1 MKKILSFISPVLF
14 FGICHITNAQ
24 INIKVNVINV
34 AVSTAADCDAGG
46 LGNSDFVFEYKAQDN
61 SPSAF
66 SNNTPVA
73 GSIGMCNYAVVN
85 EQNGPY
91 SFSPATPGSAVF
103 SPTTGLF
110 FDRTYNCKNE
120 VPTML
125 TITWAAYENDDV
137 SAPSVTPLAN
147 GVVPAQANSYTVPT
161 SNGTYTTQYTQTSSD
176 GTCPQVYIIEFE
188 VVKSMGS
195 FSPLMLGTPEAN
207 VICTG
212 ASDGFVEVDATGGS
226 GTVLYDWSMD
236 GVGDFDDNVQETGLM
251 AGTYTLVVK
260 DALNCRDSAVVTV
273 FSTNAPVNIA
283 SFTASTASVCTN
295 QSGVVY
301 SVPTQTNAV
310 FYWSFSGPGG
320 VMNGTGNSITMDF
333 LDFAADGTLSVYA
346 QNSCSTTSILSMSI
360 TVVASPNIMIA
371 GNNSMCA
378 NAQEVLSAS
387 GAVTYTWSTGDNTAN
402 ATVSPSVATVY
413 TVMAT
418 GATGCTSTQQ
428 FTMNVSPSPTLQVTG
443 STVAVCPNHTV
454 AVSAVGNGNL
464 FFWSDGFIGPN
475 HNVMSASTNVFTVTT
490 TFTNS
495 CYTQVT
501 YTLNVLPAPV
511 LSVTGNT
518 AVCEGGTVS
527 LTANGAD
534 TYVWSDGVTT
544 NTTSFAPVSSTT
556 LGLVGTGLNGC
567 KDSLV
572 KNISVL
578 QTPTV
583 TISGTDTICEGQT
596 VTLMASANGTVTYGW
611 NNGAN
616 TSSISVTPSGTFTYI
631 ATAYNGACAGSESH
645 EVFVKLIPTV
655 DFSVSST
662 PLCSSDAMI
671 TFTASPSGGSFN
683 GTGVTMGNMF
693 DPSVGV
699 GSYPIVYH
707 VSLPN
712 GCGAVASQTVEVML
726 CTGIE
731 EAIRTKGLTVFPN
744 PTASDVIIQSE
755 KEIASIL
762 VYDFSGKLV
771 RMIEANAFETNV
783 DMNSLATGFYTFTV
797 TMSDKTQ
804 KVIKVVKN

>member
-1 MKKILSFISPVLF
+1 MKKILSIISSLF
-14 FGICHITNAQ
+14 FLGICQVTHAQ
-24 INIKVNVINV
+24 INIKVNVKSV

-46 LGNSDFVFEYKAQDN
+46 SDNSDFVFEYKAQDN

-73 GSIGMCNYAVVN
+73 GSIGMCNYAVIN

-91 SFSPATPGSAVF
+91 AFTPSVPGSAVF

-110 FDRTYNCKNE
+110 FDRSYNCKNE
-120 VPTML
+120 VPTMI
-125 TITWAAYENDDV
+125 TVTWAAYENDDV
-137 SAPSVTPLAN
+137 SAPSITPLAN
-147 GVVPAQANSYTVPT
+147 GVVSAQVNSYTVPT

-176 GTCPQVYIIEFE
+176 GTCPQTYSIEFE
-188 VVKSMGS
+188 IVKTVGA
-195 FSPLMLGTPEAN
+195 FSPLVLGTPEAN

-236 GVGDFDDNVQETGLM
+236 GVGDFNDNVQETGLV

-273 FSTNAPVNIA
+273 FSTNAPVNIT
-283 SFTASTASVCTN
+283 SFTASTASVCTD

-301 SVPTQTNAV
+301 AVPTQTNVV

-333 LDFAADGTLSVYA
+333 LSFAADGTLSVYA
-346 QNSCSTTSILSMSI
+346 QNSCSTSSTLSMSI
-360 TVVASPNIMIA
+360 TVQASPNIAIA
-371 GNNSMCA
+371 GNSSMCA
-378 NAQEVLSAS
+378 NTQEVLSAS
-387 GAVTYTWSTGDNTAN
+387 GATTYTWSTGVNTAS
-402 ATVSPSVATVY
+402 ATVSPSATTIY

-418 GATGCTSTQQ
+418 GTGGCMTTQQ
-428 FTMNVSPSPTLQVTG
+428 YTMDVLPTPTLQVTG

-464 FFWSDGFIGPN
+464 FFWSDGFIGSN
-475 HNVMSASTNVFTVTT
+475 HNVMAASTNVFTVTT

-501 YTLNVLPAPV
+501 YTLNVLPAPI

-534 TYVWSDGVTT
+534 SYVWSDGVTT
-544 NTTSFAPVSSTT
+544 STTSFVPVSSTT

-567 KDSLV
+567 KDSVV
-572 KNISVL
+572 KNIAVL

-596 VTLMASANGTVTYGW
+596 VTLTASANGTVTYGW
-611 NNGAN
+611 NSGAN
-616 TSSISVTPSGTFTYI
+616 TPSVSVTPTGTFTYI
-631 ATAYNGACAGSESH
+631 ATAFNGACAGSASY

-655 DFSVSST
+655 DFSVT
-662 PLCSSDAMI
+662 TNPLCVSDGLI
-671 TFTASPSGGSFN
+671 TFTANPSGGTFN

-693 DPSVGV
+693 DPSIGA

-707 VSLPN
+707 VSLSN
-712 GCGAVASQTVEVML
+712 GCGAVASQTVVVML

-731 EAIRTKGLTVFPN
+731 EAIQTKGLVAFPN
-744 PTASDVIIQSE
+744 PTVADVTIHSE
-755 KEIASIL
+755 EEMTSVLI
-762 VYDFSGKLV
+762 YDFSGKLV
-771 RMIEANAFETNV
+771 RIVDARAFEMTI
-783 DMNSLATGFYTFTV
+783 DMSSLATGFYTFTI
-797 TMSDKTQ
+797 TMRDKTQ
-804 KVIKVVKN
+804 KVIKVVKE